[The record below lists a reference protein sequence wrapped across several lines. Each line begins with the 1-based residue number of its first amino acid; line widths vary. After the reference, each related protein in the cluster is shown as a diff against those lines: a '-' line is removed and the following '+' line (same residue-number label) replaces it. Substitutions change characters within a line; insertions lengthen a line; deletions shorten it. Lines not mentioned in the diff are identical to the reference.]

1 MKKAVY
7 LFLCIAI
14 ILSAVGCSSGYSVP
28 EPMQYPDYTFDSQP
42 DPMEMRMMAVQAMR
56 DILCIQWHTEKELN
70 YRKNGPL
77 NHKQFVYEPRKTYA
91 GLLYSSAST
100 GIFQFL
106 EYYNYETGCLEY
118 PGTVDDLKLE
128 IGNSCADALLW
139 GWSAVCNSITGGFY
153 PSLMVPS
160 NGYKAVGSYTYRQ
173 NIQSYNELPSYAIID
188 INPKEVMLDAY
199 AKMLPADALIST
211 KENHALMVIEAPVVT
226 YLADGTI
233 DSANSYVM
241 IQDQKA
247 GGSSSLKEVVNG
259 VKISYSGR
267 LSAKYTFDKLLEK
280 KYIPVTAAEFAGEK
294 AYEQATVTVND
305 PNCSSISALKDITVE
320 ANYPLAVVN
329 ILSIDANGNQTVL
342 ARAMFGG
349 SSMHGVPRSYAL
361 SEMDSIETL
370 SPDPGC
376 TVKLEVVVATGERF
390 YPIAFTA

>member
-91 GLLYSSAST
+91 GLLYSTAST

-106 EYYNYETGCLEY
+106 EYYNYDTGCLEY

-153 PSLMVPS
+153 PALMVPS
-160 NGYKAVGSYTYRQ
+160 NGYKPVGSYTFRQ

-247 GGSSSLKEVVNG
+247 GGSKSLKEVVNG
-259 VKISYSGR
+259 IAIQYSGR

-280 KYIPVTAAEFAGEK
+280 KYIPVTAAEFTGEK

-305 PNCSSISALKDITVE
+305 PNCSSISALKDITVG